1 MSDQCLGVG
10 GEKNI
15 AKTLI
20 SVQGRS
26 FYIYKSNDRRS
37 VSITK
42 DVKVLTL
49 QRRETMINP

>member
-26 FYIYKSNDRRS
+26 FYIYKSNDQRS
-37 VSITK
+37 VSIK
-42 DVKVLTL
+42 NVKVLTL